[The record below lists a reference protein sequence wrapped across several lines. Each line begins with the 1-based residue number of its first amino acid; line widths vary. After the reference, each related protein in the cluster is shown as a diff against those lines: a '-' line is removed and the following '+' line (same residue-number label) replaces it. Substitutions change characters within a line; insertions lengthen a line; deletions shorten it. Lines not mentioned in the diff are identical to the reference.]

1 MSIRFALALLL
12 ALPFF
17 ASTAAAQG
25 RVSIEELT
33 VDGDP
38 PPDMYRA
45 MLIEG
50 IRPSVEEIGTAYGRR
65 LAERP
70 GLHGDYRMRLWVSNR
85 EVVRITP
92 ETSIGDET
100 MERLTREAIYRFRL
114 PDAAPTGGAWVR
126 FIVRFT
132 APTSG
137 VGAAGTAPVTA
148 PVTASAT
155 GTGSTGSGST
165 GSGSTGGAGAG
176 TITTGTTPS
185 LPIPSARTPSLEFAR
200 ITGVLTEAQVTAMLP
215 LSAFGAC
222 VTSTRAGT
230 VRFTVSINRRG
241 RVTATRT
248 GGTFNHSRSTTCMDR
263 AIEALTPGA
272 EAGPTVARI
281 VLTVPAP

>member
-1 MSIRFALALLL
+1 MSIRLALLL
-12 ALPFF
+12 ALVPVCFS
-17 ASTAAAQG
+17 ALSTSTALAQG

-50 IRPSVEEIGTAYGRR
+50 IRPSVEEIGAAYGRR

-70 GLHGDYRMRLWVSNR
+70 GLGGDYRMRLWVSNH

-92 ETSIGDET
+92 ESSIGDET
-100 MERLTREAIYRFRL
+100 MERASREAIYRFRL

-132 APTSG
+132 APSSG
-137 VGAAGTAPVTA
+137 VGAAATAPVA
-148 PVTASAT
+148 PAT
-155 GTGSTGSGST
+155 GSSGST
-165 GSGSTGGAGAG
+165 GTITAGA
-176 TITTGTTPS
+176 TPS
-185 LPIPSARTPSLEFAR
+185 LPVPGARTPSLTFTR
-200 ITGVLTEAQVTAMLP
+200 LSGVLPEVQVTAMLP
-215 LSAFGAC
+215 LSALGAC
-222 VTSTRAGT
+222 VTSARSGT

-248 GGTFNHSRSTTCMDR
+248 GGTFNHSRSTTCMER

-281 VLTVPAP
+281 VLTIPAPSAG

>member
-1 MSIRFALALLL
+1 MSTRFALALLL

-45 MLIEG
+45 MLVEG
-50 IRPSVEEIGTAYGRR
+50 IRPSVEEIGAAYGRR

-70 GLHGDYRMRLWVSNR
+70 GLSGDYRMRLWVSNR

-100 MERLTREAIYRFRL
+100 MERLAREAIYRFRL

-137 VGAAGTAPVTA
+137 VGAAGTTPVT
-148 PVTASAT
+148 PPS
-155 GTGSTGSGST
+155 TGSTGSTGSSGTTGST
-165 GSGSTGGAGAG
+165 GSTGSTGAGS
-176 TITTGTTPS
+176 ITTGATPS
-185 LPIPSARTPSLEFAR
+185 LPVPSTRTPSLAFTR
-200 ITGVLTEAQVTAMLP
+200 LTGVLSEAQVTAMLP
-215 LSAFGAC
+215 LSALGAC
-222 VTSTRAGT
+222 VTSTRSGT

-248 GGTFNHSRSTTCMDR
+248 GGTFSHSRSTTCMDR